1 MMKLRQIFL
10 VLHIITILSSREEIL
25 IIATRLE
32 TSIEQHKIDPAPP

>member
-32 TSIEQHKIDPAPP
+32 TSIE